1 MKKLRILAV
10 ITAVAML
17 FTSCDMFNLGTG
29 VEKIQFKAYTEPQSR
44 TTLGDDSKVLWSE
57 GDEIAVVGIASQ
69 SDAEGKVFTLVSGAG
84 TTEGVFEGELS
95 KEFPAVYALYPSYMY
110 KSIYTNG
117 YYVLELPSQTI
128 YTEKNFVDGVNPMV
142 AYGTQQT
149 GLMFKNICGI
159 IEFQV
164 KGEGTVS
171 YIQIEANNQAL
182 SGTIAVNPVTMEIM
196 DVGEDMYTQ
205 ITAMLEEP
213 LVLSQT
219 EAKSIYAVVPP
230 QVYEGIT
237 VRTIDQNGVVTS
249 RTTTD
254 NIVVE
259 RSKITPVSS
268 FQHSDVAEAPAIKL
282 EYNEEAS
289 DFAAMRL
296 SMILNSSAAGA
307 YYFITN
313 EERYNEAI
321 ASGKTDLQIAS
332 EGTEITES
340 VINGRLY
347 AFNYADSKAHVLA
360 VAYDKEGNL
369 NDHAEHLVITP
380 KTDVPESDALTA
392 RVENEELDTT
402 NGNTM
407 KLMIS
412 TQGASQ
418 PAVLQY
424 FYCTEEEYNALS
436 ATKKAVY
443 SAVGYSGGRN
453 IDNTSAVIVDL
464 LTLAPGTTY
473 KFMYR
478 VACGEITANGTYPY
492 YSQMYEHTFTIPEY
506 STSDVEVQLSM
517 SEVKDWSAVVNL
529 SSTKAVKYK
538 LLYTTETI
546 DEGYEYQVNDYGT
559 EIDGSQ
565 TTYKLS
571 GLKEQTTYNVYV
583 LGYNAEG
590 VYGKMASTSFTTKD
604 IMAEPNAE
612 YDKFLG
618 EYTFSSKN
626 GCYNND
632 ERPVTITKGVDGK
645 TFYVKGLMNP
655 VAKENFGITDDT
667 MVAKF
672 DASTNAI
679 SLGGQIADQGNL
691 PYPIYTCLYSGY
703 YILQNARLSA
713 TYNNG
718 ELVFGYSYADVGF
731 TGLVFYSSV
740 DGYQGSAGSTNCDF
754 YTDLVLRKAGQ
765 GGSGDSNST
774 EDFGRNDETNVN
786 WQ

>member
-1 MKKLRILAV
+1 MKKFGILAV
-10 ITAVAML
+10 MAAVAMF
-17 FTSCDMFNLGTG
+17 FTSCEMFNSGTG

-57 GDEIAVVGIASQ
+57 GDEIVVVGIASQ

-254 NIVVE
+254 KITVE

-289 DFAAMRL
+289 DFRAIRL

-307 YYFITN
+307 YYYITN
-313 EERYNEAI
+313 EERYNAAI

-332 EGTEITES
+332 EGTEITAS
-340 VINGRLY
+340 MINGRLY
-347 AFNYADSKAHVLA
+347 AFNYVDSKVHVLA
-360 VAYDKEGNL
+360 VAYDNEGNL
-369 NDHAEHLVITP
+369 NDHAEHIVITP

-392 RVENEELDTT
+392 RVVNEELDTT

-407 KLMIS
+407 KLVIS
-412 TQGASQ
+412 TQGASH

-436 ATKKAVY
+436 ATKRAIY
-443 SAVGYSGGRN
+443 SAVGYSGGLN
-453 IDNTSAVIVDL
+453 IVDASAVMVDL
-464 LTLAPGTTY
+464 INLAPGTTY

-478 VACGEITANGTYPY
+478 VACGEITANDTFPY
-492 YSQMYEHTFTIPEY
+492 YSQMYEHTFTIPTY
-506 STSDVEVQLSM
+506 QTSDVEVNLSM

-529 SSTKAVKYK
+529 SSTNAAKYK
-538 LLYTTETI
+538 LLYTTATI
-546 DEGYEYQVNDYGT
+546 GEGYEYQVDAYGT

-571 GLKEQTTYNVYV
+571 DLKEQTTYNVYV

-590 VYGKMASTSFTTKD
+590 VYGKMASASFTTTD
-604 IMAEPNAE
+604 ITAEPNAE

-626 GCYNND
+626 GKYDNNP
-632 ERPVTITKGVDGK
+632 RTVTISQGIAGK
-645 TFYVKGLMNP
+645 TLLVKGLMHP
-655 VAKENFGITDDT
+655 SAIAASGVADDTLVARFDSDTNQIAISGAVADKGTSSLQVYVTPTNMMYILNFG
-667 MVAKF
+667 A
-672 DASTNAI
+672 
-679 SLGGQIADQGNL
+679 
-691 PYPIYTCLYSGY
+691 
-703 YILQNARLSA
+703 LSSA
-713 TYNNG
+713 YNNG
-718 ELVFGYSYADVGF
+718 VLTFTYGSGDVVLSGFIFHGSSDGSYNGANVYDM
-731 TGLVFYSSV
+731 
-740 DGYQGSAGSTNCDF
+740 
-754 YTDLVLRKAGQ
+754 YTDLVLTKKGQ
-765 GGSGDSNST
+765 GGSGDSNTT